1 MEIPM
6 FRHILV
12 PTDGSRL
19 SDVAVQK
26 AIEIAKESDARL
38 TAIHVGTPFHVITIN
53 SEALTDTR
61 DAYERHM
68 KEKGREILSAV
79 EKAAEQKGVRCAGR
93 FEVSE
98 QPYEAIINAAAET
111 GCDLIVMASHGRRG
125 VKGLLLGS
133 ETQKVLTHSSV
144 PVLVYR

>member
-1 MEIPM
+1 MEVTM

-19 SDVAVQK
+19 SEVAVRK
-26 AIEIAKESDARL
+26 AIEIAKESDAKL
-38 TAIHVGTPFHVITIN
+38 TAIHVGTPFHVMTIDRG
-53 SEALTDTR
+53 ALTDTR
-61 DAYERHM
+61 DEYERYI
-68 KEKGREILSAV
+68 KEKGREILTAA
-79 EKAAEQKGVRCAGR
+79 EKAAEQNGVRCAGR
-93 FEVSE
+93 FEVNE
-98 QPYEAIINAAAET
+98 QPYEAIINAAEEN
-111 GCDLIVMASHGRRG
+111 GCDLILMASHGRRG